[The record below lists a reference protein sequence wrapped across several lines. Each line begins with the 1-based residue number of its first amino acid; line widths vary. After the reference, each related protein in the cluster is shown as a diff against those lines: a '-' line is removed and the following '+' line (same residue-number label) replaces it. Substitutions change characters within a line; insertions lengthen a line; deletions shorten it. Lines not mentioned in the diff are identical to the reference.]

1 MDTKESRMPSTKVS
15 KRRNALSLPALLGAA
30 ALALSACSAGGA
42 SASQAT
48 DGAPVKG
55 GTFVFAEV
63 TPINNFQ
70 TQAARF
76 YEKANVLNSVL
87 DRLTYFDAQ
96 KGELVPWIASKF
108 TASEDQT
115 RFTFTIRPA

>member
-1 MDTKESRMPSTKVS
+1 MQ
-15 KRRNALSLPALLGAA
+15 RRRSLGV
-30 ALALSACSAGGA
+30 AGHGRRPRE
-42 SASQAT
+42 
-48 DGAPVKG
+48 GRNV
-55 GTFVFAEV
+55 V